1 MKKINLSLLSIL
13 FGVVAFLP
21 SCKEEEI
28 QEMYLRGGNSIIQS
42 DDGNLV
48 IAGYNSASQNGY
60 EATLVKTDLNGEVI
74 WSNNFGGTNSD
85 GFFKVEN
92 AHNGGII
99 ACGFSFTNS
108 SGAPTMLAVLTNSSG
123 TKEWIKT
130 YASGYYSQAF
140 SLVKQADSG
149 YVLAGYIQKNTTSDR
164 DIYIV
169 RINNEGKEIWS
180 RQYGA
185 KTATPQDTLYDE
197 AYNIVAAPGGG
208 YFITGSI
215 NGYRNCCGKVF
226 LMKIAENGDS
236 LWTKIYKY
244 GIGYSIVSNP
254 DGGAVIGGT
263 IQETDNNDL
272 MLIRTDAQGNNAVIK
287 RYSES
292 GYEFGSSLIHTSDGG
307 YAMTGIT
314 NSKGAGNQ
322 DVILLKVK
330 SDLEL
335 DGTMR
340 TYGEQGLEQ
349 GFGLVQLSDGGFCM
363 TGLSNSG
370 GSFIFLNRTS
380 ADGTQQWV
388 KKIK

>member
-1 MKKINLSLLSIL
+1 MKKIKLSLLSIL
-13 FGVVAFLP
+13 LGIVAFLP

-28 QEMYLRGGNSIIQS
+28 QEMYLRGGNSIIQTV
-42 DDGNLV
+42 DGNLV

-60 EATLVKTDLNGEVI
+60 EAALVKTDLSGEVI

-92 AHNGGII
+92 AHNGGVI

-108 SGAPTMLAVLTNSSG
+108 SGAPTMMAVLTNSLG
-123 TKEWIKT
+123 TKEWMKT
-130 YASGYYSQAF
+130 YASGSYSQAF
-140 SLVKQADSG
+140 SIIKQADSG

-263 IQETDNNDL
+263 IQETENNDL
-272 MLIRTDAQGNNAVIK
+272 LLIRTDAQGNNAVIK

-330 SDLEL
+330 SDLEV
-335 DGTMR
+335 DGAMR

-380 ADGTQQWV
+380 SDGTQQWV